1 MPAPQPI
8 QKPFRLC
15 RLAGAH
21 EDTSHSARERQAG
34 RGAIGQRNAHQA
46 FGFARAVGDIGDH
59 GAMQRVNAALAAG
72 FRKGTER
79 GQRRICLPTAL
90 LRPGQQQGLQ
100 QRRKPLARQG
110 AEALFCPVIAPGLRI
125 LPGQE
130 HGGEGFIRDHARKP
144 RGIGT
149 PIQQGGDE
157 GALHD
162 LRLTGIKPQ
171 SLDQTVGSVFRI
183 GFIGSET
190 PGQIG
195 PEGAG
200 HFRRRTAERRA
211 VHAIPSRTGGKQRGG
226 KQPKAAG
233 REERSHAFSLAAHS
247 RQTKTCLA
255 YSSVM
260 PAARMTAPNSST
272 SRRASA
278 SNSASV
284 IALVVA
290 PPACALSR
298 TEACSAAALITAFS
312 LS

>member
-1 MPAPQPI
+1 
-8 QKPFRLC
+8 
-15 RLAGAH
+15 
-21 EDTSHSARERQAG
+21 
-34 RGAIGQRNAHQA
+34 
-46 FGFARAVGDIGDH
+46 
-59 GAMQRVNAALAAG
+59 MQRVNATLAAG
-72 FRKGTER
+72 FGQGAKR
-79 GQRRICLPTAL
+79 GQRRICLPPAL

-100 QRRKPLARQG
+100 NGGKPLAWQG
-110 AEALFCPVIAPGLRI
+110 AEALFRPVIAPSLRI
-125 LPGQE
+125 LPSQE

-144 RGIGT
+144 RRISP
-149 PIQQGGDE
+149 PIQQGRNE

-162 LRLTGIKPQ
+162 LRLTWIKPQ
-171 SLDQTVGSVFRI
+171 RLDQAIGSVFRI
-183 GFIGSET
+183 GFVGGET

-195 PEGAG
+195 PEGAS

-211 VHAIPSRTGGKQRGG
+211 FHIVACRTGRKQRGG
-226 KQPKAAG
+226 KQPKTAG
-233 REERSHAFSLAAHS
+233 REEGSHLFSLAAHS
-247 RQTKTCLA
+247 CQTKACLA

-260 PAARMTAPNSST
+260 PAARITAPSSST